1 MIVRNFYSDRCRESR
16 SEYWLLK
23 FEKDFEEYFV
33 PKKQT
38 TNNYVPSKN
47 FFLHKSNE
55 SKHHCIHETI
65 TEDDHLHQYPQDE
78 DSTPSTPPHHLDE
91 PFFNAWIPASP
102 SEDDEQDFLVMGY
115 PQDASFLDIRDKDFF
130 NVATAL
136 DDTIGNS
143 LARTMLS
150 QLEDSILCPVE
161 ESVEEFYSGGIET
174 DYF

>member
-1 MIVRNFYSDRCRESR
+1 VIPRMILERIRPGMRMEKIAEAKEVQEKKVHR
-16 SEYWLLK
+16 SSLL
-23 FEKDFEEYFV
+23 E
-33 PKKQT
+33 
-38 TNNYVPSKN
+38 
-47 FFLHKSNE
+47 KSNE
-55 SKHHCIHETI
+55 SKHHWIHETI

-78 DSTPSTPPHHLDE
+78 NSTPSTPTHHLDE